1 MGDPKKKAP
10 VIGESFDLFSHQFA
24 RERDRGASVDQA
36 TARARRAVEIAKR
49 DGTDHD
55 VGRKL
60 HAERV
65 GAEVSDA
72 LVPDRELTPE
82 SAEDAAVREWVRKV
96 VTEADELSEK
106 VNDALRLAMSAWVSA
121 TRGQATAAD
130 VSALRAVAARLRTL
144 DRKPLRTLLEAAPGM
159 GAAPSDYP
167 GDVGE
172 LERLAGRLPAR
183 YYLANP
189 IRFFCDA
196 AVYRFADELAGLADR
211 IERMHL
217 GVP

>member
-1 MGDPKKKAP
+1 MGEPKPKAP
-10 VIGESFDLFSHQFA
+10 VLGESLDLFAAQYA
-24 RERDRGASVDQA
+24 RERNRGADEREA
-36 TARARRAVEIAKR
+36 TARARRAVDIAAR
-49 DGTDHD
+49 DGTDED

-65 GAEVSDA
+65 GLEVDA
-72 LVPDRELTPE
+72 ALIPDRELAKE
-82 SAEDAAVREWVRKV
+82 SAEDVAVREWVRKV

-130 VSALRAVAARLRTL
+130 INALRAVAARLRTL
-144 DRKPLRTLLEAAPGM
+144 DRKPLRTLLETAPGM